1 MSSVTISSYKV
12 GYVRVSTLE
21 QNESLQRDA
30 LLHDGCSRL
39 FVDRA
44 SGKLEH
50 RPGLDQMLNHL
61 RSGDTLVVW
70 RLDRLGRS
78 LRHLIDLIA
87 ELEHRGVAFKSLNES
102 IDTTTPTGR
111 LTFHVFASIAQFEK
125 DLIRERTMAGL
136 AAARAR
142 GRKGGRPTVWT
153 DEKLRTAFELY
164 DARKTDVAGIARI
177 LGLSRASVYRALADR
192 DASAVSPNGLRLPPN
207 GGQTEPQPGR

>member
-30 LLHDGCSRL
+30 LLADGCSRL

-50 RPGLDQMLNHL
+50 RPGLDQMLNQL
-61 RSGDTLVVW
+61 RPGDTLVVW

-87 ELEHRGVAFKSLNES
+87 DLENRGVAFKSLNES

-153 DEKLRTAFELY
+153 EEKIRLAVEMY
-164 DARKTDVAGIARI
+164 ESKQHDVASIGRLLGISRGSIYRMLAAR
-177 LGLSRASVYRALADR
+177 
-192 DASAVSPNGLRLPPN
+192 NEN
-207 GGQTEPQPGR
+207 QPG

>member
-30 LLHDGCSRL
+30 LLADGCSRL

-61 RSGDTLVVW
+61 RTGDTLVVW

-136 AAARAR
+136 SAARAR

-153 DEKLRTAFELY
+153 EEKIRLAVEMY
-164 DARKTDVAGIARI
+164 ESKQHDVASIARL
-177 LGLSRASVYRALADR
+177 LGISRGSIYRMLAAR
-192 DASAVSPNGLRLPPN
+192 NENQGA
-207 GGQTEPQPGR
+207 

>member
-1 MSSVTISSYKV
+1 MSSVTISGYKV
-12 GYVRVSTLE
+12 GYARVSTLE
-21 QNESLQRDA
+21 QDEALQRDA
-30 LLHDGCSRL
+30 LLADGCSRL

-50 RPGLDQMLNHL
+50 RPGLDQMLNQL
-61 RSGDTLVVW
+61 RPGDTLVVW

-87 ELEHRGVAFKSLNES
+87 DLENRGVAFKSLNES

-153 DEKLRTAFELY
+153 EEKIRLAVEMY
-164 DARKTDVAGIARI
+164 ESKEHDVAGIARL
-177 LGLSRASVYRALADR
+177 LGISRGSIYRMLASRPAPTKGA
-192 DASAVSPNGLRLPPN
+192 
-207 GGQTEPQPGR
+207 